1 MYSMIAQSFFQKK
14 ICLLPGL
21 GTLELL
27 TQAAETDF
35 VNGKINAPT
44 QKITFEQQH
53 KKDTIF
59 NEFSAISAVL
69 LDEVNKNGQVKIDG
83 LGTFIKKGTAISF
96 DAQKLNSEFNPAV
109 TAIRVQRE
117 NVEHDILVG
126 DKQTTNVI
134 MSEFFADETKTTK
147 VYWWIWAAVLAALAI
162 GVIGYYWIKN
172 GFNYLENLQ

>member
-44 QKITFEQQH
+44 QKIIFEQEQ
-53 KKDTIF
+53 KKGTIF

-69 LDEVNKNGQVKIDG
+69 LDEVNKNGQVVIDG
-83 LGTFIKKGTAISF
+83 LGTFIKKGAAISF
-96 DAQKLNSEFNPAV
+96 DAQKLNIELNPAV

-117 NVEHDILVG
+117 NAEHDILVG

-134 MSEFFADETKTTK
+134 MSEYFADENNVAKA
-147 VYWWIWAAVLAALAI
+147 YWWVWAAVLAGIAI
-162 GVIGYYWIKN
+162 GVISFYWFKN
-172 GFNYLENLQ
+172 GFNNLQNFQ